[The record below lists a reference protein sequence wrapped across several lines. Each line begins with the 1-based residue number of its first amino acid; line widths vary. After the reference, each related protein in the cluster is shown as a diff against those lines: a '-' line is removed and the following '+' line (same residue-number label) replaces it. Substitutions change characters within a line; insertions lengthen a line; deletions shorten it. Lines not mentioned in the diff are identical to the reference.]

1 MLLPE
6 GPPGPVEPVGYGRV
20 LFVGL
25 NTTSVAE
32 DAAGRAALERTVR
45 ALVERQYARE
55 GMPDVDYDLQL
66 S

>member
-1 MLLPE
+1 M
-6 GPPGPVEPVGYGRV
+6 
-20 LFVGL
+20 GL